1 MKDSKV
7 LKIILF
13 LSGLLLLGTGIALTF
28 IPVEFNASNGVDL
41 GGNVSVLSDIRA
53 AATVLLFGGILIL
66 LGVFI
71 PKLTFTSSVIAM
83 LLLLGYGFGRALSLG
98 LDGMPAQALVIATG
112 FEFVLGFA
120 NLFAF
125 FKYRED

>member
-41 GGNVSVLSDIRA
+41 GGNISVLSDIRA
-53 AATVLLFGGILIL
+53 AATVLLLGGLLIII
-66 LGVFI
+66 GVFI
-71 PKLTFTSSVIAM
+71 PKLTFTSSVIAV

-98 LDGMPAQALVIATG
+98 LDGMPAHALLIATI

-125 FKYRED
+125 FKYKED